1 MKLKIRIATRKSKLA
16 LCQVEILKSYFDLGI
31 ETEILEVITSGDQI
45 LNKSLSEIGGKGLFI
60 KELEK
65 FILDGSADI
74 AVHSMKDMETEIA
87 QNTTISA
94 VLPRGDRSD
103 VLLGKYST
111 LDDLPYNAVI
121 GTSSVRRAA
130 FTKSYRPDLVIKLL
144 RGNVETRIQKLED
157 GLFDAIILAK
167 AGLDRLKIN
176 VGKQIPSDIMP
187 PAATQGAIAIQSTT
201 NRNNKYEKDLNNYL
215 FNINDNETYFET
227 LAERSF
233 LKTLDGSCRSPISA
247 SNSYKNGAIEYQATG
262 GGSKLGIGGKIS
274 GNTYLNLEANFLEY
288 EELSTD
294 GTKTDVD
301 YFMDLVLLSVS
312 WVL

>member
-1 MKLKIRIATRKSKLA
+1 MKLKIRIASRKSKLA

-87 QNTTISA
+87 QNTVISA

-121 GTSSVRRAA
+121 GTSSVRRGA

-227 LAERSF
+227 LAERSL

-247 SNSYKNGAIEYQATG
+247 SAYIIENDRLKLYGAIAR
-262 GGSKLGIGGKIS
+262 L
-274 GNTYLNLEANFLEY
+274 
-288 EELSTD
+288 D
-294 GTKTDVD
+294 GTKVVKSEIVGLKKDA
-301 YFMDLVLLSVS
+301 VLLGKNLGTEILSKANGEIIYK
-312 WVL
+312 

>member
-1 MKLKIRIATRKSKLA
+1 MKLKIRIASRKSKLA

-31 ETEILEVITSGDQI
+31 ETEILEIITSGDQI

-87 QNTTISA
+87 QNTVISA

-227 LAERSF
+227 LAERSL

-247 SNSYKNGAIEYQATG
+247 SAYIIENDRLKLYGAIAR
-262 GGSKLGIGGKIS
+262 L
-274 GNTYLNLEANFLEY
+274 
-288 EELSTD
+288 D
-294 GTKTDVD
+294 GTKVVKSEIVGLKKDA
-301 YFMDLVLLSVS
+301 VLLGKNLGTEILSKANGEIIYK
-312 WVL
+312 

>member
-65 FILDGSADI
+65 FILNDSADI

-87 QNTTISA
+87 QNTVISA

-176 VGKQIPSDIMP
+176 VGKQIPSDIIP

-215 FNINDNETYFET
+215 LNINDNETYFET
-227 LAERSF
+227 LAERSL

-247 SNSYKNGAIEYQATG
+247 SAYIIENDRLKLYGAIAR
-262 GGSKLGIGGKIS
+262 L
-274 GNTYLNLEANFLEY
+274 
-288 EELSTD
+288 D
-294 GTKTDVD
+294 GTKVVKSEIVGLKKDA
-301 YFMDLVLLSVS
+301 VLLGKNLGTEILSKANGEIIYK
-312 WVL
+312 

>member
-87 QNTTISA
+87 QNTVISA

-103 VLLGKYST
+103 ILLGKYST

-130 FTKSYRPDLVIKLL
+130 FTKSYRPDVVIKLL

-215 FNINDNETYFET
+215 LNINDNETYFET
-227 LAERSF
+227 LAERSL

-247 SNSYKNGAIEYQATG
+247 SAYIIENDRLKLYGAIAR
-262 GGSKLGIGGKIS
+262 L
-274 GNTYLNLEANFLEY
+274 
-288 EELSTD
+288 D
-294 GTKTDVD
+294 GTKVVKSEIVGLKKDA
-301 YFMDLVLLSVS
+301 VLLGKNLGTEILSKANGEIIYK
-312 WVL
+312 

>member
-87 QNTTISA
+87 QNTVISA
-94 VLPRGDRSD
+94 VLPRADRSD

-144 RGNVETRIQKLED
+144 RGNVGTRIQKLED

-215 FNINDNETYFET
+215 LNINDNETYFET
-227 LAERSF
+227 LAERSL

-247 SNSYKNGAIEYQATG
+247 SAYIIENDRLKLYGAIAR
-262 GGSKLGIGGKIS
+262 L
-274 GNTYLNLEANFLEY
+274 
-288 EELSTD
+288 D
-294 GTKTDVD
+294 GTKVVKSEIVGLKKDA
-301 YFMDLVLLSVS
+301 VLLGKN
-312 WVL
+312 LGTEILNKANGEIIYK

>member
-1 MKLKIRIATRKSKLA
+1 MKFKIRIASRKSKLA
-16 LCQVEILKSYFDLGI
+16 LCQVEIVKSYFDLGI
-31 ETEILEVITSGDQI
+31 ETEILEVTTAGDQI

-60 KELEK
+60 KELEN

-87 QNTTISA
+87 QNTQISA

-144 RGNVETRIQKLED
+144 RGNVGTRIQKLED
-157 GLFDAIILAK
+157 GHFDAIILAQ
-167 AGLDRLKIN
+167 AGLDRLKIS
-176 VGKQIPSDIMP
+176 VGTTIPKEIMP

-201 NRNNKYEKDLNNYL
+201 NKNNQYEKDLNNYL
-215 FNINDNETYFET
+215 FSINDSKTYFEI
-227 LAERSF
+227 LAERSL

-247 SNSYKNGAIEYQATG
+247 SAYVLENERLKLYGAIAR
-262 GGSKLGIGGKIS
+262 L
-274 GNTYLNLEANFLEY
+274 
-288 EELSTD
+288 D
-294 GTKTDVD
+294 GTKVVKSEITGLKKDA
-301 YFMDLVLLSVS
+301 VLLGKNLGIEMISRANGEVIYK
-312 WVL
+312 

>member
-1 MKLKIRIATRKSKLA
+1 MKFKIRIASRKSKLA
-16 LCQVEILKSYFDLGI
+16 LCQVEIVKSYFDLGI
-31 ETEILEVITSGDQI
+31 ETEILEVTTAGDQI

-60 KELEK
+60 KELEN

-87 QNTTISA
+87 QNTQISA

-103 VLLGKYST
+103 MLLGKHST

-144 RGNVETRIQKLED
+144 RGNVGTRIQKLED
-157 GLFDAIILAK
+157 GHFDAIILAQ
-167 AGLDRLKIN
+167 AGLNRLKIN
-176 VGKQIPSDIMP
+176 VGTTIPKEIMP

-201 NRNNKYEKDLNNYL
+201 NKNNQYEKDLNNYL
-215 FNINDNETYFET
+215 FSINDSKTYFEI
-227 LAERSF
+227 LAERSL

-247 SNSYKNGAIEYQATG
+247 SAYVLESDHLKLYGAIARP
-262 GGSKLGIGGKIS
+262 
-274 GNTYLNLEANFLEY
+274 
-288 EELSTD
+288 D
-294 GTKTDVD
+294 GTKVVKSEITGLKKDA
-301 YFMDLVLLSVS
+301 VLLGKNLGIEMISRANGEVIYK
-312 WVL
+312 

>member
-87 QNTTISA
+87 QNTVISA

-176 VGKQIPSDIMP
+176 VGKQIPTDIMP

-227 LAERSF
+227 LAERSL

-247 SNSYKNGAIEYQATG
+247 SAYIIENDRLKLYGAIAR
-262 GGSKLGIGGKIS
+262 L
-274 GNTYLNLEANFLEY
+274 
-288 EELSTD
+288 D
-294 GTKTDVD
+294 GTKVVKSEIVGLKKDA
-301 YFMDLVLLSVS
+301 VLLGKNLGTEILSKANGEIIYK
-312 WVL
+312 

>member
-1 MKLKIRIATRKSKLA
+1 MKLKIRIASRKSKLA

-87 QNTTISA
+87 QNTVISA

-176 VGKQIPSDIMP
+176 VGKQIPKDIMP

-215 FNINDNETYFET
+215 LNINDNETYFET
-227 LAERSF
+227 LAERSL

-247 SNSYKNGAIEYQATG
+247 SAYIIENDRLKLYGAIAR
-262 GGSKLGIGGKIS
+262 L
-274 GNTYLNLEANFLEY
+274 
-288 EELSTD
+288 D
-294 GTKTDVD
+294 GTKVVKSEIVGLKKDA
-301 YFMDLVLLSVS
+301 VLLGKNLGTEILSKANGEIIYK
-312 WVL
+312 

>member
-1 MKLKIRIATRKSKLA
+1 MKLKIRIASRKSKLA
-16 LCQVEILKSYFDLGI
+16 LRQVEILKSYFDLGI

-87 QNTTISA
+87 QNTVISA

-176 VGKQIPSDIMP
+176 VGKQIPTDIMP

-227 LAERSF
+227 LAERSL

-247 SNSYKNGAIEYQATG
+247 SAYIIENDRLKLYGAIAR
-262 GGSKLGIGGKIS
+262 L
-274 GNTYLNLEANFLEY
+274 
-288 EELSTD
+288 D
-294 GTKTDVD
+294 GTKVVKSEIVGLKKDA
-301 YFMDLVLLSVS
+301 VLLGKNLGTEILSKANGEIIYK
-312 WVL
+312 

>member
-1 MKLKIRIATRKSKLA
+1 MKLKIRIASRKSKLA

-87 QNTTISA
+87 QNTVISA
-94 VLPRGDRSD
+94 VLPRADRSD

-176 VGKQIPSDIMP
+176 VGKQIPTDIIP

-215 FNINDNETYFET
+215 FNINDNETYLET
-227 LAERSF
+227 LAERSL

-247 SNSYKNGAIEYQATG
+247 SAYIIENDRLKLYGAIAR
-262 GGSKLGIGGKIS
+262 L
-274 GNTYLNLEANFLEY
+274 
-288 EELSTD
+288 D
-294 GTKTDVD
+294 GTKVVKSEIVGLKKDA
-301 YFMDLVLLSVS
+301 VLLGKNLGIEILSKANGEIIYK
-312 WVL
+312 

>member
-1 MKLKIRIATRKSKLA
+1 MKLKIRIASRKSKLA
-16 LCQVEILKSYFDLGI
+16 LRQVEILKSYFDLGI

-65 FILDGSADI
+65 FILDRSADI

-87 QNTTISA
+87 QNTVISA

-215 FNINDNETYFET
+215 LNINDNETYFET
-227 LAERSF
+227 LAERSL

-247 SNSYKNGAIEYQATG
+247 SAYIIENDRLKLYGAIAR
-262 GGSKLGIGGKIS
+262 L
-274 GNTYLNLEANFLEY
+274 
-288 EELSTD
+288 D
-294 GTKTDVD
+294 GTKVVKSEIVGLKKDA
-301 YFMDLVLLSVS
+301 VLLGKNLGTEILSKANGEIIYK
-312 WVL
+312 

>member
-1 MKLKIRIATRKSKLA
+1 MKLKIRIASRKSKLA

-31 ETEILEVITSGDQI
+31 KTEIIEVITSGDQI

-87 QNTTISA
+87 QNTVISA

-144 RGNVETRIQKLED
+144 RGNVGTRIQKLED

-227 LAERSF
+227 LAERSL

-247 SNSYKNGAIEYQATG
+247 SAYIIENDRLKLYGAIAR
-262 GGSKLGIGGKIS
+262 L
-274 GNTYLNLEANFLEY
+274 
-288 EELSTD
+288 D
-294 GTKTDVD
+294 GTKVVKSEIVGLKKDA
-301 YFMDLVLLSVS
+301 VLLGKNLGIEILSKANGEIIYK
-312 WVL
+312 

>member
-1 MKLKIRIATRKSKLA
+1 MKLKIRIASRKSKLA
-16 LCQVEILKSYFDLGI
+16 LCQVEILKSYFDLGV
-31 ETEILEVITSGDQI
+31 ETEILEVITSGDRI

-87 QNTTISA
+87 QNTVISA

-103 VLLGKYST
+103 ILLGKYST

-144 RGNVETRIQKLED
+144 RGNVETRIQKLEN
-157 GLFDAIILAK
+157 GFFDAIILAK

-176 VGKQIPSDIMP
+176 VGKQIPTDIMP

-215 FNINDNETYFET
+215 LNINDNETYFET
-227 LAERSF
+227 LAERSL

-247 SNSYKNGAIEYQATG
+247 SAYIIENDRLKLYGAIAR
-262 GGSKLGIGGKIS
+262 L
-274 GNTYLNLEANFLEY
+274 
-288 EELSTD
+288 D
-294 GTKTDVD
+294 GTKVVKSEIVGLKKDA
-301 YFMDLVLLSVS
+301 VLLGKNLGTEILSKANGEIFYK
-312 WVL
+312 

>member
-1 MKLKIRIATRKSKLA
+1 MKFKIRIASRKSKLA
-16 LCQVEILKSYFDLGI
+16 LCQVEIVKSYFDLGI
-31 ETEILEVITSGDQI
+31 ETEILEVTTAGDQI

-60 KELEK
+60 KELEN

-87 QNTTISA
+87 QNTQISA

-144 RGNVETRIQKLED
+144 RGNVGTRIQKLED
-157 GLFDAIILAK
+157 GHFDAIILAQ
-167 AGLDRLKIN
+167 AGLDRLKIS
-176 VGKQIPSDIMP
+176 VGTTIPKEIMP

-201 NRNNKYEKDLNNYL
+201 NKNNQYEKDLNNYL
-215 FNINDNETYFET
+215 FSINDSKTYFEI
-227 LAERSF
+227 LAERSL

-247 SNSYKNGAIEYQATG
+247 SAYVLENDRLKLYGAIAR
-262 GGSKLGIGGKIS
+262 L
-274 GNTYLNLEANFLEY
+274 
-288 EELSTD
+288 D
-294 GTKTDVD
+294 GTKVVKSEITGLKKDA
-301 YFMDLVLLSVS
+301 VLLGKNLGIEMISRANGEVIYK
-312 WVL
+312 

>member
-1 MKLKIRIATRKSKLA
+1 MKLKIRIASRKSKLA
-16 LCQVEILKSYFDLGI
+16 LRQVEILKGYFDLGI

-65 FILDGSADI
+65 FILDGSADV

-87 QNTTISA
+87 QNTVISA

-103 VLLGKYST
+103 ILLGKYST

-144 RGNVETRIQKLED
+144 RGNVGTRIQKLED

-227 LAERSF
+227 LAERSL

-247 SNSYKNGAIEYQATG
+247 SAYIIENDRLKLYGAIAR
-262 GGSKLGIGGKIS
+262 L
-274 GNTYLNLEANFLEY
+274 
-288 EELSTD
+288 D
-294 GTKTDVD
+294 GTKVVKSEIVGLKKDA
-301 YFMDLVLLSVS
+301 VLLGKNLGTEILSKANGEIIYK
-312 WVL
+312 

>member
-87 QNTTISA
+87 QNTVISA

-103 VLLGKYST
+103 ILLGKYST

-215 FNINDNETYFET
+215 LNINDNETYFET
-227 LAERSF
+227 LAERSL

-247 SNSYKNGAIEYQATG
+247 SAYIIENDRLKLYGAIAR
-262 GGSKLGIGGKIS
+262 L
-274 GNTYLNLEANFLEY
+274 
-288 EELSTD
+288 D
-294 GTKTDVD
+294 GTKVVKSEIVGLKKDA
-301 YFMDLVLLSVS
+301 VLLGKNLGIEILSKANGEIVYK
-312 WVL
+312 

>member
-87 QNTTISA
+87 QNTVISA

-176 VGKQIPSDIMP
+176 VGKQIPTDIMP

-215 FNINDNETYFET
+215 LNINDNETYFET
-227 LAERSF
+227 LAERSL

-247 SNSYKNGAIEYQATG
+247 SAYIIENDRLKLYGAIAR
-262 GGSKLGIGGKIS
+262 L
-274 GNTYLNLEANFLEY
+274 
-288 EELSTD
+288 D
-294 GTKTDVD
+294 GTKVVKSEIVGLKKDA
-301 YFMDLVLLSVS
+301 VLLGKNLGTEILSKANGEIIYK
-312 WVL
+312 

>member
-87 QNTTISA
+87 QNTVISA

-103 VLLGKYST
+103 ILLGKYST

-215 FNINDNETYFET
+215 LNINDNETYFET
-227 LAERSF
+227 LAERSL
-233 LKTLDGSCRSPISA
+233 LKTLDGSCQSPISA
-247 SNSYKNGAIEYQATG
+247 SAYIIENDRLKLYGAIAR
-262 GGSKLGIGGKIS
+262 L
-274 GNTYLNLEANFLEY
+274 
-288 EELSTD
+288 D
-294 GTKTDVD
+294 GTKVVKSEIVGLKKDA
-301 YFMDLVLLSVS
+301 VLLGKNLGTEILSKANGEIIYK
-312 WVL
+312 